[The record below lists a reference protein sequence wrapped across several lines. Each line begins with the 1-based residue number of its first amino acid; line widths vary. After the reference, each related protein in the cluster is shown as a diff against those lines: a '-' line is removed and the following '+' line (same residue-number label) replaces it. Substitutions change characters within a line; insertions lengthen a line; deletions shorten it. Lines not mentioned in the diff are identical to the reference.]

1 MKKIFLLMSLFIL
14 LTACSGEK
22 TPSSSDNEVI
32 DENTAIVYKEDDI
45 DYTKLNTVLIN
56 CGPAITLYYDEDNL
70 LVAYDYKNENAEL
83 LWDELLNR
91 GDKIDKTVE
100 TLVLKAID
108 EKDVFEGNIVIEAS
122 KETYWLSE
130 EVNLLKD
137 YISTNEYDFNI
148 EYDFIS

>member
-1 MKKIFLLMSLFIL
+1 MKKILLLIGLFVL
-14 LTACSGEK
+14 LTACGGEK
-22 TPSSSDNEVI
+22 TPSSSDNEVV

-56 CGPAITLYYDEDNL
+56 CGPAITLYFDDDNL

-83 LWDELLNR
+83 LWGELLNR
-91 GDKIDKTVE
+91 GDKIDKTLE
-100 TLVLKAID
+100 SLILKAIN
-108 EKDVFEGNIVIEAS
+108 EKDVFEGNIVIEVS
-122 KETYWLSE
+122 KETYWLPE

-148 EYDFIS
+148 EYGFIS